1 MSNITLNM
9 PDEVLDEAR
18 IYAAERKTT
27 VNALVRTYLTSITT
41 QRKRVKQ
48 AMAELRE
55 MSEKSESD
63 LGPDYKFDRASLYER

>member
-9 PDEVLDEAR
+9 PDDVLDEAR
-18 IYAAERKTT
+18 VYAAERKTT
-27 VNALVRTYLTSITT
+27 VNALVRNYLTSITT

-55 MSEKSESD
+55 MSEKTESR
-63 LGPDYKFDRASLYER
+63 LGPNYKFDRASLDER